1 MHPALIQRIDL
12 IKRKKLLQTELDA
25 NLAAVQAAID
35 AGEIKLEND
44 RYQEGGLYINV
55 VERTNYKFSPAVDA
69 LREQEIFEQI
79 ATAQKTASLRFV
91 YKDE

>member
-1 MHPALIQRIDL
+1 MHPALLTRIDL
-12 IKRKKLLQTELDA
+12 IKRKKALQIELDA
-25 NLAAVQAAID
+25 NLAAVQEAID
-35 AGEIKLEND
+35 RGEIKLEND
-44 RYQEGGLYINV
+44 RYSEGGLSINV

-91 YKDE
+91 YKDA